1 MDKKLIGLLTLLI
14 LVFSL
19 FLSYVV
25 FNKQIAT
32 FTRASEELVP
42 SSQTSLIF
50 AWPLNV
56 KADGKS
62 KVNINVFVR
71 NNKNIPLP
79 NKAVSLS
86 TNLGNIESNNIT
98 TDKSGKASFNLVS
111 NQSGIAQITA
121 IVDNKIQLNQTV
133 TIKFE

>member
-1 MDKKLIGLLTLLI
+1 MDKKLTGLLVLFV

-19 FLSYVV
+19 FISYVV

-50 AWPLNV
+50 AWPLTA
-56 KADGKS
+56 KADGQT

-71 NNKNIPLP
+71 NNKNVPMA
-79 NKAVSLS
+79 NKLVSLS
-86 TNLGNIESNNIT
+86 TNLGDFETNNII
-98 TDKSGKASFNLVS
+98 TDKTGKASFYLIS
-111 NQSGIAQITA
+111 NQTGLAEITA
-121 IVDNKIQLNQTV
+121 LVDNKIQLNQKI